1 MFPLLSVCNKVYQPF
16 YSWGGGGVREEGG
29 VGIREGPGSVD
40 TMKGVREEGGVGIKT
55 IQCIAAEEIHIRINF
70 SATDSCCNSY
80 SFISLKKTNVRKR

>member
-29 VGIREGPGSVD
+29 VGI
-40 TMKGVREEGGVGIKT
+40 KT
-55 IQCIAAEEIHIRINF
+55 IQCIGAEEIHIRINF
-70 SATDSCCNSY
+70 SAIDSCCNSY

>member
-16 YSWGGGGVREEGG
+16 YSWGGGG
-29 VGIREGPGSVD
+29 
-40 TMKGVREEGGVGIKT
+40 GVREEGGVGIKT
-55 IQCIAAEEIHIRINF
+55 IQCIGAEEIHIRINF